1 LPLFT
6 PSNTAISYAQN
17 QAKYQSQY
25 GDLTNLEGFSDIESQ
40 ANLDLD
46 QYAIPSDIQERSERT
61 ALKLNELK
69 KRTPPASKEERYEA
83 IKKELPS
90 IPPAVVESIYDL
102 SPDAII
108 IFKNN
113 LTKYAA
119 IEDKARQNRFVA
131 KAEESVD
138 AQFSGKS
145 EDEKK
150 ALVESAKKAAEQA
163 AEDVRTGEQT
173 EEQASNK
180 LDGYFSKELA
190 KAASFIHQN
199 FLIRY
204 VKELSKYSKDIA
216 NATVGSKTLV
226 SEGTDTSKNPV
237 GTILGQGDGYKI
249 LTMPTEKL
257 SLLVP
262 KMKLF
267 KVTYGGNSSA
277 RVEIERTEIPFPTT
291 SMGYSTTGKI
301 FHQNPDSKDTRS
313 FFKNRDGFG
322 IKSFEWVLSGQDE
335 AAKFVDVGAKLSLY
349 FQDFGQLVAERRNN
363 KGKKYRYLDLILEAR
378 DRAAQDKKDKE
389 EAGQLNLL
397 DENNINYIAIE
408 VGWANPQT
416 SEFTSEELEAI
427 EANKQTL
434 LLSIVEHSI
443 NFDDSGAGHFT
454 LDIEYHSSY
463 EKMMKSRT
471 VNAIA
476 PDLEACKEIQKITKE
491 IDELKAE
498 QDKIG
503 GKDLSSDIETKTSEL
518 TRVKQ
523 KAGEQSR
530 TEIFKTLVNNNKI
543 FKIEPTLADILVF
556 QGVNLGVTNAILKQL
571 EVKNQATL
579 TEDISQKVL
588 SIQEDPSEE
597 SEQIYF
603 TYFGSII
610 EAAMENALTKEKI
623 KALGG
628 PDFLANTQLAAFT
641 NIELSG
647 TEVNMYDI
655 PVDVR
660 LLANFLD
667 TEVIEPK
674 KETVPLNVFIKNL
687 MLRIMESKIEEYA
700 RQYNSSNREYKTTF
714 ITTKDKLIGRQN
726 KTAVKSKL
734 SEGVNFSY
742 LVVYSSPLNGLD
754 RQLPDPKNYY
764 LSKKKDQEE
773 NRIYHFSFGGAD
785 SIVKTINFEKTDIEG
800 LRTQRIAEGSSPY
813 AVLYN
818 VYNADISMFGNTMFY
833 PGSLVYVNPSNSI
846 GDGGRPWIKGSVFNI
861 MGLGGYHIIRNV
873 TNTISDGVFS
883 TQLKATYVSSGN
895 KVTNLK
901 KEEK

>member
-1 LPLFT
+1 MPLFI
-6 PSNTAISYAQN
+6 PSNPAVAHIQDK
-17 QAKYQSQY
+17 AKYQSQY

-46 QYAIPSDIQERSERT
+46 QYDIPSDIKERSERT
-61 ALKLNELK
+61 ALKLDELK

-83 IKKELPS
+83 IRKELPS
-90 IPPAVVESIYDL
+90 ILPAVVESIYDL
-102 SPDAII
+102 SPDATLQ
-108 IFKNN
+108 FKNN
-113 LTKYAA
+113 LTNYAA
-119 IEDKARQNRFVA
+119 LEAKARENAFVA
-131 KAEESVD
+131 QGVESVNE
-138 AQFSGKS
+138 QFPDKS

-150 ALVESAKKAAEQA
+150 ALAESAKKAAQQA

-173 EEQASNK
+173 EEQAKNK

-204 VKELSKYSKDIA
+204 VKELSKYSKDTA
-216 NATVGSKTLV
+216 NVTVGSKTLV

-237 GTILGQGDGYKI
+237 GTILGQGNGYKI

-262 KMKLF
+262 KMKIF
-267 KVTYGGNSSA
+267 KVTYRDG
-277 RVEIERTEIPFPTT
+277 IPERTEIPFPTT

-301 FHQNPDSKDTRS
+301 FHQNPNSKDTRS
-313 FFKNRDGFG
+313 FFQNRDGFG

-349 FQDFGQLVAERRNN
+349 FQDFAQLVAERVNN
-363 KGKKYRYLDLILEAR
+363 RGKKYRYLDLILEAR
-378 DRAAQDKKDKE
+378 DRATQDKQDKQ

-427 EANKQTL
+427 ESNKQTL
-434 LLSIVEHSI
+434 LLSIIEHSI

-463 EKMMKSRT
+463 ERMMKSRK

-476 PDLEACKEIQKITKE
+476 PDLETCREIHKLTKE

-498 QDKIG
+498 QDKVG
-503 GKDLSSDIETKTSEL
+503 GKDLSSDIETKRSEL
-518 TRVKQ
+518 TRQRQ

-530 TEIFKTLVNNNKI
+530 TEIFKTLLNNNKI

-579 TEDISQKVL
+579 TEDISQKVSSVL
-588 SIQEDPSEE
+588 EDPTGD

-610 EAAMENALTKEKI
+610 EAVMENALSKEKI
-623 KALGG
+623 KALGY
-628 PDFLANTQLAAFT
+628 PDFLAKSQFFAST

-647 TEVNMYDI
+647 TEVNIYDI

-660 LLANFLD
+660 LLANFLN
-667 TEVIEPK
+667 TEIIEPK

-687 MLRIMESKIEEYA
+687 MLKIMESKIEEYA
-700 RQYNSSNREYKTTF
+700 REYNSSNREYKTTF
-714 ITTKDKLIGRQN
+714 ITTSQKLIGR
-726 KTAVKSKL
+726 KSRVKSLL
-734 SEGVNFSY
+734 SEGVNYSY
-742 LVVYSSPLNGLD
+742 LVLYSSPLNGLD

-764 LSKKKDQEE
+764 FSKKKDQEE

-800 LRTQRIAEGSSPY
+800 LRTQRVAEGSSPY

-818 VYNADISMFGNTMFY
+818 VYNANISMFGNTMFY

-901 KEEK
+901 KKEEK